1 MEHGLVTINKV
12 CGVKLHL
19 CRLLLSLRMDVALQQ
34 EAFQLINQGQF
45 LLTFKNVF
53 FDNESFLLRVYEVT
67 QYCLI
72 NY

>member
-12 CGVKLHL
+12 CGVKLHF

-34 EAFQLINQGQF
+34 EEFQLINKGQF
-45 LLTFKNVF
+45 LVTFKNVF

-67 QYCLI
+67 QYCLM

>member
-1 MEHGLVTINKV
+1 MERGLGTINKM

-34 EAFQLINQGQF
+34 EGLQLINKGQF
-45 LLTFKNVF
+45 QVTFKNVL
-53 FDNESFLLRVYEVT
+53 FDNELFLLRVYEVT
-67 QYCLI
+67 QYCLM

>member
-12 CGVKLHL
+12 CGVMMHF

-34 EAFQLINQGQF
+34 EEFQLINKGQF

>member
-12 CGVKLHL
+12 CGVKLHF

-34 EAFQLINQGQF
+34 EELQLINQGQF
-45 LLTFKNVF
+45 LLTFKNIF

-67 QYCLI
+67 QYCLM

>member
-34 EAFQLINQGQF
+34 EEIQLINMGQF

-67 QYCLI
+67 QYCLM

>member
-34 EAFQLINQGQF
+34 EEFQLINQGQF

-67 QYCLI
+67 QYCLM

>member
-12 CGVKLHL
+12 CGVKLHF

-34 EAFQLINQGQF
+34 EELQLINMGQF

>member
-12 CGVKLHL
+12 CGVKLHF

-34 EAFQLINQGQF
+34 EELQLINMGQF
-45 LLTFKNVF
+45 LLTIKNEF
-53 FDNESFLLRVYEVT
+53 IDNESFLLRVYEVT
-67 QYCLI
+67 QYCLM

>member
-1 MEHGLVTINKV
+1 MVHGLGTINKM

-34 EAFQLINQGQF
+34 EEFQLINKGQF

-53 FDNESFLLRVYEVT
+53 FDNELFLLRVYEVT
-67 QYCLI
+67 QYCLM